1 MALDWWLLEQ
11 HRAASHP
18 PSLRFYTW
26 SAAAISLGY
35 HQKDWPSQWH
45 SLSWDG
51 QPLEIV
57 RRPSGG
63 RGVLHGGDLTYAV
76 VDSGRSGHRMAIYQ
90 GLCEFLVEGWR
101 SLGVELVY
109 GTAGRGYIG
118 NPSCFATATGADL
131 VTRDGY
137 KLIGSAQLRQGSA
150 ILQHGSMRLQ
160 PNAALEQALFGEQ
173 APAAGPEGQEFAS
186 FDLPAIIQALSK
198 AACQCWG
205 ITLQTVP
212 LSDQEWEQVRAIAP
226 RFSVQLQPR
235 EQIQ

>member
-1 MALDWWLLEQ
+1 M
-11 HRAASHP
+11 
-18 PSLRFYTW
+18 
-26 SAAAISLGY
+26 AISLGY
-35 HQKDWPSQWH
+35 HQRNWPSQWQ

-51 QPLEIV
+51 QLLEIV

-63 RGVLHGGDLTYAV
+63 RGVLHSDDLTYAV
-76 VDSGRSGHRMAIYQ
+76 VDSGRSGPRITAYQ

-150 ILQHGSMRLQ
+150 ILQHGSMRLK
-160 PNAALEQALFGEQ
+160 PNAALEAAIFGDQ
-173 APAAGPEGQEFAS
+173 APATASESQDFAS
-186 FDLPAIIQALSK
+186 FDPSAIIQALIQ

-226 RFSVQLQPR
+226 RFQVKSPVR
-235 EQIQ
+235 EQTL